1 MWTQPED
8 GETKPGSKW
17 HALKALLLG
26 TVLGAVMMATYEPG
40 SDTIPALQAGD
51 TVEATEKD
59 WASDRLEPWH
69 LASSRVS
76 FHPNDSGSS
85 SFSENIDK
93 AGSEIQSAT
102 FVSYMKR
109 QWTGS
114 CKHIQNVSVYGGG
127 LLFTIDYANF

>member
-59 WASDRLEPWH
+59 WASDIDSNHGTWRLLESLFIRMIRDHRPS
-69 LASSRVS
+69 LRILIKQAVRSKAPPSSV
-76 FHPNDSGSS
+76 
-85 SFSENIDK
+85 I
-93 AGSEIQSAT
+93 
-102 FVSYMKR
+102 
-109 QWTGS
+109 
-114 CKHIQNVSVYGGG
+114 
-127 LLFTIDYANF
+127 